1 MNRRPMILYSVAVV
15 IAMLGISAWAWGQ
28 LPADAS
34 IPVHWGID
42 GQVDGYAPKT
52 IGLLMLPLVA
62 AGVAALLAVIP
73 RFEPRRAN
81 LERSG
86 KAYGATWVGVMTL
99 LGLVHLLTVAVAL
112 GATIDMPRL
121 ILIGVGALF
130 VVIGNYMP
138 KVRPNF
144 LMGIRTPWT
153 LSSDV
158 AWTKTHRLGG
168 RIFVIEG
175 LVMIVLGFI
184 GLSPQFLAVAIIA
197 AIVLQVVAVFA
208 YSYLVWKADPAKR
221 TA

>member
-15 IAMLGISAWAWGQ
+15 IAMLAISAWAWGQ

-34 IPVHWGID
+34 IPVHWGMD

-52 IGLLMLPLVA
+52 IGLLMLPLIA

-175 LVMIVLGFI
+175 LVMIVLGII
-184 GLSPQFLAVAIIA
+184 GLSPEFLAVAIIA
-197 AIVLQVVAVFA
+197 AITLQVVAVIA
-208 YSYLVWKADPAKR
+208 YSYRVWKADPAKR